1 MQTQLVHHH
10 MTLAATGTE
19 VGVAVVNGVL
29 ILGALACLVLFIS
42 TLVSIIRSSLTVGMK
57 LIWMIFAF
65 IAPFIGSLCWFVI
78 GRKDARRRP
87 GVV

>member
-1 MQTQLVHHH
+1 
-10 MTLAATGTE
+10 MTLAATGGE
-19 VGVAVVNGVL
+19 VIGAAVTAVSL
-29 ILGALACLVLFIS
+29 LCALAYLVLFIS
-42 TLVSIIRSSLTVGMK
+42 TLVSILRSPLTVGMK

-65 IAPFIGSLCWFVI
+65 IAPLLGSLCWFVI